1 MRTRHNLRYTLEK
14 TLRPYLEKLR
24 QQAQATPAGIRKQM
38 LLCIS
43 ASLLLTILV
52 FFLGLQDGVLKEG
65 FRLPRSGYG
74 GAKQYITLEVSGL
87 TEDTSV
93 PLDITVSPKRYT
105 EEEANAVFR
114 EIYDQLEELVVAE
127 GESFANLQ
135 HDLRLMTKLPKYGV
149 QLSWDFY
156 PELDP
161 ALDAGSVPQDVDV
174 PAEAAVEGEVPQD
187 ADAASK
193 ALAENEQS
201 AGEDAM
207 PEALAEGGVS
217 ADEDVLPEDADATA
231 IAMADQREAARA
243 YYRKYRH
250 LMDSDGTLHNETLPP
265 GTVVTGYLSLIM
277 STDIVP
283 TSTDG
288 ATKYLKTQYHS
299 APYRIYVGIV
309 PRALSRYESLLLQLQ
324 QAITAEDE
332 GSLGENMLS
341 LPTEIDG
348 QRIYYSEHEDQS
360 YLLLPLLGVIAA
372 MAIYMRQ
379 GQARRTEKKQREA
392 LLMLDYSELVSKLMV
407 YIGAGLTVR
416 NALETISQHFD
427 ALIARGIKADR
438 PLYQELRTMVIQ
450 FRRNMPES
458 EIYLSFGRRVNL
470 KPYTKLVS
478 LIEQN
483 RMNGAR
489 NLRAM
494 LELEMEDAFEQRK
507 TTARRLG
514 EEAGTK
520 LLLPLFIMLGIVMI
534 IVIVPAMS
542 ALG

>member
-1 MRTRHNLRYTLEK
+1 MRTRHSLRHTLEK
-14 TLRPYLEKLR
+14 TLRPYLQKLR
-24 QQAQATPAGIRKQM
+24 QQAQATPAEIRKQM

-52 FFLGLQDGVLKEG
+52 FFLGLQDGTLKEG

-74 GAKQYITLEVSGL
+74 GSKQYITLEVSGL

-105 EEEANAVFR
+105 EEEADAVFR
-114 EIYDQLEELVVAE
+114 EIYEQLEELVVAE

-135 HDLRLMTKLPKYGV
+135 HDLHLMTKLPKYGV

-161 ALDAGSVPQDVDV
+161 AMAAGSVPQDEDAS
-174 PAEAAVEGEVPQD
+174 AEALAGDELPQDADASSEALAEDELPQD
-187 ADAASK
+187 ADAA
-193 ALAENEQS
+193 
-201 AGEDAM
+201 
-207 PEALAEGGVS
+207 
-217 ADEDVLPEDADATA
+217 A
-231 IAMADQREAARA
+231 IAMAEQREAARA

-250 LMDSDGTLHNETLPP
+250 LMDSDGTLHNETLAP

-283 TSTDG
+283 ENVDG
-288 ATKYLKTQYHS
+288 EAKYLKTQYHS

-309 PRALSRYESLLLQLQ
+309 PRELSRYESLLLQLQ

-348 QRIYYSEHEDQS
+348 QRIYYSEHEDRS

>member
-1 MRTRHNLRYTLEK
+1 MRTRHSLRRTLEK
-14 TLRPYLEKLR
+14 TLRPFLRKLR
-24 QQAQATPAGIRKQM
+24 QQAQATPAEIRKQM

-52 FFLGLQDGVLKEG
+52 FFLGLQDGTLKEG

-74 GAKQYITLEVSGL
+74 GSKQYITLEVSGL

-105 EEEANAVFR
+105 EEEADAVFR
-114 EIYDQLEELVVAE
+114 DIYEQLEELVVAE

-135 HDLRLMTKLPKYGV
+135 HDLHLMTKLPKYGV

-161 ALDAGSVPQDVDV
+161 AIVAGSVPQDEDV
-174 PAEAAVEGEVPQD
+174 PAEA
-187 ADAASK
+187 
-193 ALAENEQS
+193 LAE
-201 AGEDAM
+201 D
-207 PEALAEGGVS
+207 EAPS
-217 ADEDVLPEDADATA
+217 DEDTLPEDADAAA
-231 IAMADQREAARA
+231 IAMAEQREAARA

-250 LMDSDGTLHNETLPP
+250 LIDSDGTLHNETLPP

-283 TSTDG
+283 ENADG
-288 ATKYLKTQYHS
+288 ETKYLKTQYHS

-309 PRALSRYESLLLQLQ
+309 PRELSRYESLLLQLQ

-348 QRIYYSEHEDQS
+348 QRIYYSEHEDRS
-360 YLLLPLLGVIAA
+360 YLLLPLLGVVAA

>member
-1 MRTRHNLRYTLEK
+1 MRTRHSLRRTLEK
-14 TLRPYLEKLR
+14 TLRPFLQKLR
-24 QQAQATPAGIRKQM
+24 QQAQATPAEIRKQM

-52 FFLGLQDGVLKEG
+52 FFLGLQDGTLKEG

-74 GAKQYITLEVSGL
+74 GSKQYITLEVSGL
-87 TEDTSV
+87 TKDTSV

-105 EEEANAVFR
+105 EEEADAVFR
-114 EIYDQLEELVVAE
+114 EIYEQLEELVVAE

-135 HDLRLMTKLPKYGV
+135 HDLHLMTKLPKYGV
-149 QLSWDFY
+149 ELSWDFY

-161 ALDAGSVPQDVDV
+161 AMS
-174 PAEAAVEGEVPQD
+174 
-187 ADAASK
+187 
-193 ALAENEQS
+193 EQ
-201 AGEDAM
+201 
-207 PEALAEGGVS
+207 
-217 ADEDVLPEDADATA
+217 
-231 IAMADQREAARA
+231 QEAARA

-283 TSTDG
+283 ENVDG
-288 ATKYLKTQYHS
+288 EAKYLKTQYHS

-309 PRALSRYESLLLQLQ
+309 PRELSRYESLLLQLQ

-348 QRIYYSEHEDQS
+348 QRIFYSEHEDRS

>member
-1 MRTRHNLRYTLEK
+1 MRTRHSLCRTLEK
-14 TLRPYLEKLR
+14 TLRPYLQKLR

-74 GAKQYITLEVSGL
+74 GSKQYITLEVSGL

-135 HDLRLMTKLPKYGV
+135 HDLCLMTKLPKYGV
-149 QLSWDFY
+149 ELSWDFY

-161 ALDAGSVPQDVDV
+161 ALDAGSVPQDEDV
-174 PAEAAVEGEVPQD
+174 PAEAAAESDGSTDENTSSKTSVEDEVPTD
-187 ADAASK
+187 EDAAPE
-193 ALAENEQS
+193 AAAENEAS
-201 AGEDAM
+201 SD
-207 PEALAEGGVS
+207 EAVR
-217 ADEDVLPEDADATA
+217 PEDADATA
-231 IAMADQREAARA
+231 IAMAEQREAARA

-283 TSTDG
+283 TSIDG
-288 ATKYLKTQYHS
+288 ETKYLKTQYHS

-309 PRALSRYESLLLQLQ
+309 PRALSRYESLLLKLQ
-324 QAITAEDE
+324 QAITTEDE

-348 QRIYYSEHEDQS
+348 QRIYYSEHEDRS

-379 GQARRTEKKQREA
+379 GQARQTEKKQREA
-392 LLMLDYSELVSKLMV
+392 RLMLDYAELVSKLMV

-427 ALIARGIKADR
+427 ALIARGIKEDR

-542 ALG
+542 VLG

>member
-1 MRTRHNLRYTLEK
+1 MRTRHSLRRALEK
-14 TLRPYLEKLR
+14 TLRPFLQKLR

-52 FFLGLQDGVLKEG
+52 FFLGLQDGTLKEG
-65 FRLPRSGYG
+65 FCLPRSGYG
-74 GAKQYITLEVSGL
+74 GQKQYITLEVSGL
-87 TEDTSV
+87 TEGTSV

-105 EEEANAVFR
+105 EEEANAIFR

-161 ALDAGSVPQDVDV
+161 TLDAGSVPPDADA
-174 PAEAAVEGEVPQD
+174 PAEAVDEGEMPLGDD
-187 ADAASK
+187 A
-193 ALAENEQS
+193 S
-201 AGEDAM
+201 A
-207 PEALAEGGVS
+207 EALAKGEVS
-217 ADEDVLPEDADATA
+217 MDEDASAETLAE
-231 IAMADQREAARA
+231 QREAARA

-250 LMDSDGTLHNETLPP
+250 LMDSDGTLHNETLAP

-288 ATKYLKTQYHS
+288 ETKYLKTQYHS

-324 QAITAEDE
+324 QAITTEDE

-348 QRIYYSEHEDQS
+348 QRIYYSEHEDRS

-392 LLMLDYSELVSKLMV
+392 LLMLDYSELISKLMV

-427 ALIARGIKADR
+427 TLIARGIKEDR

>member
-1 MRTRHNLRYTLEK
+1 MRTRHSLRRTLEK
-14 TLRPYLEKLR
+14 TLRPYLQKLR

-65 FRLPRSGYG
+65 FHLPRSGYG
-74 GAKQYITLEVSGL
+74 GSKQYITLEVSGL

-161 ALDAGSVPQDVDV
+161 ALAAGSVTP
-174 PAEAAVEGEVPQD
+174 
-187 ADAASK
+187 
-193 ALAENEQS
+193 
-201 AGEDAM
+201 
-207 PEALAEGGVS
+207 
-217 ADEDVLPEDADATA
+217 DE
-231 IAMADQREAARA
+231 ARA

-250 LMDSDGTLHNETLPP
+250 LMDSDGTLHNETLAP

-283 TSTDG
+283 TGTDG
-288 ATKYLKTQYHS
+288 ETKYLKTQYHS

-324 QAITAEDE
+324 QAITTEDE

-348 QRIYYSEHEDQS
+348 QRIYYSEHEDRS

-427 ALIARGIKADR
+427 ALIARGIKEDR

>member
-1 MRTRHNLRYTLEK
+1 MRTRHSLRRTLEK
-14 TLRPYLEKLR
+14 TLRPFLQKLR
-24 QQAQATPAGIRKQM
+24 QQAQATPAEIRKQM

-52 FFLGLQDGVLKEG
+52 FFLGLQDGTLKEG

-74 GAKQYITLEVSGL
+74 GSKQYITLEVSGL

-105 EEEANAVFR
+105 EEEADAVFR
-114 EIYDQLEELVVAE
+114 EIYEQLEELVVAE

-135 HDLRLMTKLPKYGV
+135 HDLHLMTKLPKYGV
-149 QLSWDFY
+149 ELSWDFY

-161 ALDAGSVPQDVDV
+161 AMS
-174 PAEAAVEGEVPQD
+174 
-187 ADAASK
+187 
-193 ALAENEQS
+193 EQ
-201 AGEDAM
+201 
-207 PEALAEGGVS
+207 
-217 ADEDVLPEDADATA
+217 
-231 IAMADQREAARA
+231 QEAARA

-283 TSTDG
+283 ENVDG
-288 ATKYLKTQYHS
+288 EAKYLKTQYHS

-309 PRALSRYESLLLQLQ
+309 PRELSRYESLLLQLQ

-348 QRIYYSEHEDQS
+348 QRIFYSEHEDRS

-489 NLRAM
+489 NLRVL

>member
-1 MRTRHNLRYTLEK
+1 MRTRHALRRTLEK
-14 TLRPYLEKLR
+14 TLRPYLQKLR
-24 QQAQATPAGIRKQM
+24 QQAQATPGEIRKQM

-52 FFLGLQDGVLKEG
+52 FFLGLQDGTLKEG

-74 GAKQYITLEVSGL
+74 GSKQYITLEVSGL

-135 HDLRLMTKLPKYGV
+135 HDLHLMTKLPKYGV

-161 ALDAGSVPQDVDV
+161 ALAADSVPQVEAV
-174 PAEAAVEGEVPQD
+174 PAET
-187 ADAASK
+187 
-193 ALAENEQS
+193 LAENEVPQEDDAS
-201 AGEDAM
+201 A
-207 PEALAEGGVS
+207 EALAEDAVS
-217 ADEDVLPEDADATA
+217 ADMDAPAEALPEGEVTAEAADAVA
-231 IAMADQREAARA
+231 IAMAEQREAARA

-283 TSTDG
+283 KSTDG
-288 ATKYLKTQYHS
+288 ETKYLKTQYHS
-299 APYRIYVGIV
+299 APYRIYVSIV

-348 QRIYYSEHEDQS
+348 QRIYYSEHEDRS

-427 ALIARGIKADR
+427 ALIARGIKEDR

>member
-1 MRTRHNLRYTLEK
+1 MRTRHSLRRTLEK
-14 TLRPYLEKLR
+14 TLRPYLQKLR

-74 GAKQYITLEVSGL
+74 GSKQYITLEVSGL

-161 ALDAGSVPQDVDV
+161 ALAAGSVTPDANAPTEAAAEDEMPLGDDA
-174 PAEAAVEGEVPQD
+174 PAET
-187 ADAASK
+187 
-193 ALAENEQS
+193 
-201 AGEDAM
+201 
-207 PEALAEGGVS
+207 LAEGE
-217 ADEDVLPEDADATA
+217 AAAEDADATA
-231 IAMADQREAARA
+231 IAMAEQREAARA

-288 ATKYLKTQYHS
+288 ETKYLKTQYHS
-299 APYRIYVGIV
+299 TPYRIYVGIV

-324 QAITAEDE
+324 QAITTEDE

-348 QRIYYSEHEDQS
+348 QRIYYSEHEDRS

-427 ALIARGIKADR
+427 ALIARGIKEDR

>member
-1 MRTRHNLRYTLEK
+1 MRTRHSLRRTLEK
-14 TLRPYLEKLR
+14 TLRPYLQKLR

-74 GAKQYITLEVSGL
+74 GSKQYITLEVSGL

-161 ALDAGSVPQDVDV
+161 ALAAGSVPQDTDAA
-174 PAEAAVEGEVPQD
+174 AETAGEGEMPLGDD
-187 ADAASK
+187 APA
-193 ALAENEQS
+193 
-201 AGEDAM
+201 
-207 PEALAEGGVS
+207 EALAEGEVS
-217 ADEDVLPEDADATA
+217 MDEDASAETLAEGEAAIEDADTTA
-231 IAMADQREAARA
+231 IAMAEQREAARA

-288 ATKYLKTQYHS
+288 ETKYLKTQYHS

-324 QAITAEDE
+324 QAITTEDE

-348 QRIYYSEHEDQS
+348 QRIYYSEHEDRS

-427 ALIARGIKADR
+427 ALIARGIKEDR

-489 NLRAM
+489 NLRVL

>member
-1 MRTRHNLRYTLEK
+1 MRTRHSLRHTLEK
-14 TLRPYLEKLR
+14 TLRPYLQKLR

-52 FFLGLQDGVLKEG
+52 FFLGLQDGTLKEG
-65 FRLPRSGYG
+65 FRLPRSSYG
-74 GAKQYITLEVSGL
+74 GQKQYITLEVSGL

-105 EEEANAVFR
+105 EEEADAVFR
-114 EIYDQLEELVVAE
+114 EIYEQLEELVVAE

-135 HDLRLMTKLPKYGV
+135 HDLHLMTKLPKYGV

-161 ALDAGSVPQDVDV
+161 AMAAGSVPQDEDTL
-174 PAEAAVEGEVPQD
+174 AEAA
-187 ADAASK
+187 DAA
-193 ALAENEQS
+193 
-201 AGEDAM
+201 
-207 PEALAEGGVS
+207 
-217 ADEDVLPEDADATA
+217 A
-231 IAMADQREAARA
+231 IAMAEQREAARA

-250 LMDSDGTLHNETLPP
+250 LMDSDGTLHNETLAP

-283 TSTDG
+283 KSAEG
-288 ATKYLKTQYHS
+288 ETKYLKTQYHS

-309 PRALSRYESLLLQLQ
+309 PRELSRYESLLLQLQ

-348 QRIYYSEHEDQS
+348 QRIYYSEHEDRS

>member
-1 MRTRHNLRYTLEK
+1 MRTRHSLRRTLEK
-14 TLRPYLEKLR
+14 TLRPYLQKLR

-74 GAKQYITLEVSGL
+74 GSKQYITLEVSGL

-161 ALDAGSVPQDVDV
+161 AIAAGSVPPDADAT
-174 PAEAAVEGEVPQD
+174 AEAAGEGEMPLGDD
-187 ADAASK
+187 APA
-193 ALAENEQS
+193 
-201 AGEDAM
+201 
-207 PEALAEGGVS
+207 EALAEGE
-217 ADEDVLPEDADATA
+217 AATEDADATA
-231 IAMADQREAARA
+231 IAMAEQREAARV

-288 ATKYLKTQYHS
+288 ETKYLKTQYHS

-324 QAITAEDE
+324 QAITTEDE

-348 QRIYYSEHEDQS
+348 QRIYYSEHEDRS

-427 ALIARGIKADR
+427 ALIARGIKEDR

>member
-1 MRTRHNLRYTLEK
+1 MRPRQTLRRTLEK
-14 TLRPYLEKLR
+14 TLRPYLQKLR
-24 QQAQATPAGIRKQM
+24 QQAQATPVGIRKQM

-74 GAKQYITLEVSGL
+74 GSKQYITLEVSGL

-161 ALDAGSVPQDVDV
+161 ALAAGSVTP
-174 PAEAAVEGEVPQD
+174 D
-187 ADAASK
+187 ADAMT
-193 ALAENEQS
+193 ET
-201 AGEDAM
+201 AGEGEMPLGDDA
-207 PEALAEGGVS
+207 PAETLAEGE
-217 ADEDVLPEDADATA
+217 AAAEDADATA
-231 IAMADQREAARA
+231 IAMAEQREAARA

-288 ATKYLKTQYHS
+288 ETKYLKTQYHS

-324 QAITAEDE
+324 QAITTEDE
-332 GSLGENMLS
+332 DSLGENMLS
-341 LPTEIDG
+341 LPTEIYG
-348 QRIYYSEHEDQS
+348 QRIYYREHEDRS

-427 ALIARGIKADR
+427 ALIARGIKEDR

>member
-1 MRTRHNLRYTLEK
+1 MRTRHSLRRTLEK
-14 TLRPYLEKLR
+14 TLRPYLQKLR
-24 QQAQATPAGIRKQM
+24 QQAQATPVGIRKQM

-74 GAKQYITLEVSGL
+74 GSKQYITLEVSGL

-161 ALDAGSVPQDVDV
+161 ALDAGSVPQDTD
-174 PAEAAVEGEVPQD
+174 AATETAGEGEMP
-187 ADAASK
+187 
-193 ALAENEQS
+193 L
-201 AGEDAM
+201 GEDA
-207 PEALAEGGVS
+207 PAEALAEGEVS
-217 ADEDVLPEDADATA
+217 MDEDASAETLAEGEAAIEDADATA
-231 IAMADQREAARA
+231 IAMAEQREAARA

-250 LMDSDGTLHNETLPP
+250 LMDSDGTLHNETLAP

-288 ATKYLKTQYHS
+288 ETKYLKTQYHS

-324 QAITAEDE
+324 QAITTEDE

-348 QRIYYSEHEDQS
+348 QRIYYSEHKDRS

-427 ALIARGIKADR
+427 ALIARGIKEDR

>member
-1 MRTRHNLRYTLEK
+1 MRTRHSLRRTLEK
-14 TLRPYLEKLR
+14 TLRPFLQKLR
-24 QQAQATPAGIRKQM
+24 QQAQATPAEIRKQM

-52 FFLGLQDGVLKEG
+52 FFLGLQDGTLKEG
-65 FRLPRSGYG
+65 FRLPRNSYG
-74 GAKQYITLEVSGL
+74 GQKQYITLEVSGL

-105 EEEANAVFR
+105 EEEADAVFR

-135 HDLRLMTKLPKYGV
+135 HDLHLMTKLPKYGV

-161 ALDAGSVPQDVDV
+161 ALVAGSVPQDADA
-174 PAEAAVEGEVPQD
+174 PAEATGEGEMPLGDD
-187 ADAASK
+187 APA
-193 ALAENEQS
+193 
-201 AGEDAM
+201 
-207 PEALAEGGVS
+207 EALAEGEAVT
-217 ADEDVLPEDADATA
+217 EDADATA
-231 IAMADQREAARA
+231 IAMAEQREAARA

-250 LMDSDGTLHNETLPP
+250 LMDSDGTLHNETLAP

-288 ATKYLKTQYHS
+288 ETKYLKTQYHS

-324 QAITAEDE
+324 QAITTEDE

-348 QRIYYSEHEDQS
+348 QRIYYSEHKDRS

-427 ALIARGIKADR
+427 ALIARGIKEDR

>member
-1 MRTRHNLRYTLEK
+1 MRTRHSLRRTLEK
-14 TLRPYLEKLR
+14 TLLPYLRKLR
-24 QQAQATPAGIRKQM
+24 QQAQATPVEIRKQM

-52 FFLGLQDGVLKEG
+52 FFLGLQDGTLKEG
-65 FRLPRSGYG
+65 FRLPRNSYG
-74 GAKQYITLEVSGL
+74 GQKQYITLEVSGL

-105 EEEANAVFR
+105 EEEADAVFR

-149 QLSWDFY
+149 QLSWDYY
-156 PELDP
+156 PDLDP
-161 ALDAGSVPQDVDV
+161 ALAAGSVPQDEDA
-174 PAEAAVEGEVPQD
+174 PAEATGEGKMPLGDD
-187 ADAASK
+187 APA
-193 ALAENEQS
+193 
-201 AGEDAM
+201 
-207 PEALAEGGVS
+207 EALAEGEAVT
-217 ADEDVLPEDADATA
+217 EDADATA
-231 IAMADQREAARA
+231 IAMAEQREAARA

-250 LMDSDGTLHNETLPP
+250 LMDSDGTLHNETLAP

-288 ATKYLKTQYHS
+288 ETKYLKTQYHS

-324 QAITAEDE
+324 QAITSEDE

-348 QRIYYSEHEDQS
+348 QRIYYSEHEDRS

-427 ALIARGIKADR
+427 ALIARGIKEDR

>member
-1 MRTRHNLRYTLEK
+1 MRTRHSLRRTLEK
-14 TLRPYLEKLR
+14 TLQPYLQKLR
-24 QQAQATPAGIRKQM
+24 QQAQATPAEIRKQM

-52 FFLGLQDGVLKEG
+52 FFLGLQDGTLKEG

-74 GAKQYITLEVSGL
+74 GSKQYITLEVSGL

-93 PLDITVSPKRYT
+93 PLDITVNPKRYT

-135 HDLRLMTKLPKYGV
+135 HDLHLMTKLPKYGV

-161 ALDAGSVPQDVDV
+161 ALASGSLPQD
-174 PAEAAVEGEVPQD
+174 
-187 ADAASK
+187 
-193 ALAENEQS
+193 
-201 AGEDAM
+201 EDA
-207 PEALAEGGVS
+207 PAEALAEDAVS
-217 ADEDVLPEDADATA
+217 ADVDAPAEALPEGEVTAEAADAVA
-231 IAMADQREAARA
+231 IAMAEQREAARA

-283 TSTDG
+283 KSTEG
-288 ATKYLKTQYHS
+288 ETKYLKTQYHS
-299 APYRIYVGIV
+299 APYRIYVSIV

-348 QRIYYSEHEDQS
+348 QRICYSEHEDRS

-427 ALIARGIKADR
+427 ALIARGIKEDR

>member
-1 MRTRHNLRYTLEK
+1 MRTRHSLRRTLEK
-14 TLRPYLEKLR
+14 TLLPYLQKLR
-24 QQAQATPAGIRKQM
+24 QQAQATPVEIRKQM

-74 GAKQYITLEVSGL
+74 GSKQYITLEVSGL

-161 ALDAGSVPQDVDV
+161 ALAAGSVPQDTDAA
-174 PAEAAVEGEVPQD
+174 AETAGEGEMPLGDD
-187 ADAASK
+187 AS
-193 ALAENEQS
+193 AET
-201 AGEDAM
+201 
-207 PEALAEGGVS
+207 LAEGE
-217 ADEDVLPEDADATA
+217 AAAEDADATA
-231 IAMADQREAARA
+231 IAMAEQREAARA

-288 ATKYLKTQYHS
+288 ETKYLKTQYHS

-324 QAITAEDE
+324 QAITTEDE
-332 GSLGENMLS
+332 DSLGENMLS

-348 QRIYYSEHEDQS
+348 QRIYYSEHEDRS

-427 ALIARGIKADR
+427 ALIARGIKEDR

>member
-1 MRTRHNLRYTLEK
+1 MRTRHSLRRTLEK
-14 TLRPYLEKLR
+14 TLRPYLQKLR

-52 FFLGLQDGVLKEG
+52 FFLGLQDGTLKEG

-74 GAKQYITLEVSGL
+74 GSKQYITLEVSGL

-105 EEEANAVFR
+105 EEEADAVFR
-114 EIYDQLEELVVAE
+114 EIYEQLEELVVAE

-135 HDLRLMTKLPKYGV
+135 HDLHLMTKLPKYGV

-161 ALDAGSVPQDVDV
+161 ALAAGSVPQDDSVSAEAWTEDEV
-174 PAEAAVEGEVPQD
+174 PQDKDAPAEALDEDEVPQD
-187 ADAASK
+187 ADAA
-193 ALAENEQS
+193 
-201 AGEDAM
+201 
-207 PEALAEGGVS
+207 
-217 ADEDVLPEDADATA
+217 A
-231 IAMADQREAARA
+231 IAMAEQREAARA

-283 TSTDG
+283 ENVDG
-288 ATKYLKTQYHS
+288 ETKYLKTQYHS

-309 PRALSRYESLLLQLQ
+309 PRELSRYESLLLQLQ

-348 QRIYYSEHEDQS
+348 QRIYYSEHEDRS
-360 YLLLPLLGVIAA
+360 YLLLPLLGVVAA

-427 ALIARGIKADR
+427 ALIARGIKEDR

>member
-1 MRTRHNLRYTLEK
+1 MRTRHSLRRTLEK
-14 TLRPYLEKLR
+14 TLLPYLQKLR
-24 QQAQATPAGIRKQM
+24 QQAQATPVEIRKQM

-65 FRLPRSGYG
+65 FCLPRSGYG
-74 GAKQYITLEVSGL
+74 GQKQYITLEVSGL

-105 EEEANAVFR
+105 EEEADAVFR

-161 ALDAGSVPQDVDV
+161 ALAAGSVPQDEAA
-174 PAEAAVEGEVPQD
+174 PAEATGEGEMPLGDD
-187 ADAASK
+187 APA
-193 ALAENEQS
+193 
-201 AGEDAM
+201 
-207 PEALAEGGVS
+207 EALAEGEAVT
-217 ADEDVLPEDADATA
+217 EDADATA
-231 IAMADQREAARA
+231 IAMAEQGEAARA

-250 LMDSDGTLHNETLPP
+250 LMDSDGTLHNETLAP

-288 ATKYLKTQYHS
+288 ETKYLKTQYHS

-324 QAITAEDE
+324 QAITSEDE

-348 QRIYYSEHEDQS
+348 QRIYYSEHEDRS

-427 ALIARGIKADR
+427 ALIARGIKEDR

>member
-1 MRTRHNLRYTLEK
+1 MRTRYSLRRTLEK
-14 TLRPYLEKLR
+14 TLRPYLQKLR
-24 QQAQATPAGIRKQM
+24 QQAQATPAEIRKQM

-52 FFLGLQDGVLKEG
+52 FFLGLQNGTLKEG

-74 GAKQYITLEVSGL
+74 GSKQYITLEVSGL

-105 EEEANAVFR
+105 EEEADAVFR
-114 EIYDQLEELVVAE
+114 EIYEQLEELVVAE

-135 HDLRLMTKLPKYGV
+135 HDLHLMTKLPKYGV

-161 ALDAGSVPQDVDV
+161 AMAAGSVPQDEDV
-174 PAEAAVEGEVPQD
+174 PAEALVENEVPQD
-187 ADAASK
+187 DDA
-193 ALAENEQS
+193 S
-201 AGEDAM
+201 A
-207 PEALAEGGVS
+207 EALAEGEVS
-217 ADEDVLPEDADATA
+217 TDEDAPTEAADATA
-231 IAMADQREAARA
+231 IAMAEQREAARA

-250 LMDSDGTLHNETLPP
+250 LMDSDGTLHNETLAP

-283 TSTDG
+283 KSAEG
-288 ATKYLKTQYHS
+288 ETKYLKTQYHS

-309 PRALSRYESLLLQLQ
+309 PRELSRYESLLLQLQ

-348 QRIYYSEHEDQS
+348 QRIYYSEHEDRS

-427 ALIARGIKADR
+427 ALIARGIKEDR

-450 FRRNMPES
+450 FRRNTPES

>member
-1 MRTRHNLRYTLEK
+1 MRTRHSLRRTLEK
-14 TLRPYLEKLR
+14 TLRPYLQKLR

-74 GAKQYITLEVSGL
+74 GSKQYITLEVSGL

-135 HDLRLMTKLPKYGV
+135 HDRRLMTKLPKYGV

-161 ALDAGSVPQDVDV
+161 ALAAGSVTP
-174 PAEAAVEGEVPQD
+174 
-187 ADAASK
+187 
-193 ALAENEQS
+193 
-201 AGEDAM
+201 
-207 PEALAEGGVS
+207 
-217 ADEDVLPEDADATA
+217 DE
-231 IAMADQREAARA
+231 ARA

-250 LMDSDGTLHNETLPP
+250 LMDSDGTLHNETLAP

-283 TSTDG
+283 TGTDG
-288 ATKYLKTQYHS
+288 ETKYLKTQYHS

-324 QAITAEDE
+324 QAITTEDE

-348 QRIYYSEHEDQS
+348 QRIYYSEHEDRS

-427 ALIARGIKADR
+427 ALIARGIKEDR

>member
-1 MRTRHNLRYTLEK
+1 MRTRHSLRRTLEK
-14 TLRPYLEKLR
+14 TLRPYLQKLR

-52 FFLGLQDGVLKEG
+52 FFLGLQDGTLKEG

-74 GAKQYITLEVSGL
+74 GQKQYITLEVSGL

-105 EEEANAVFR
+105 EEEADAVFR

-135 HDLRLMTKLPKYGV
+135 HDLHLMTKLPKYGV

-161 ALDAGSVPQDVDV
+161 AMAADSVPQGDDA
-174 PAEAAVEGEVPQD
+174 PAEVSVADTMPVGED
-187 ADAASK
+187 APTE
-193 ALAENEQS
+193 ALAENERP
-201 AGEDAM
+201 AGEDA
-207 PEALAEGGVS
+207 LAETL
-217 ADEDVLPEDADATA
+217 AEDEATTDEYALTEAADAAA
-231 IAMADQREAARA
+231 IAMAEQREAARA

-283 TSTDG
+283 ENVDG
-288 ATKYLKTQYHS
+288 EAKYLKTQYHS

-309 PRALSRYESLLLQLQ
+309 PRELSRYESLLLQLQ

-332 GSLGENMLS
+332 GCLGENMLS

-348 QRIYYSEHEDQS
+348 QRIYYSEHEDRS

-427 ALIARGIKADR
+427 ALIARGIKEDR

-489 NLRAM
+489 NLRVL

>member
-1 MRTRHNLRYTLEK
+1 MRTRQTLRRTLEK
-14 TLRPYLEKLR
+14 TLRPYLQKLR

-74 GAKQYITLEVSGL
+74 GSKQYITLEVSGL

-114 EIYDQLEELVVAE
+114 EIYDQLEELVVTE

-161 ALDAGSVPQDVDV
+161 ALSAGSVTQD
-174 PAEAAVEGEVPQD
+174 E
-187 ADAASK
+187 
-193 ALAENEQS
+193 
-201 AGEDAM
+201 
-207 PEALAEGGVS
+207 
-217 ADEDVLPEDADATA
+217 
-231 IAMADQREAARA
+231 ARA

-283 TSTDG
+283 TSNDG
-288 ATKYLKTQYHS
+288 ETKYLKTQYHS

-324 QAITAEDE
+324 QAITTEDE

-348 QRIYYSEHEDQS
+348 QRIYYSEHEDRS

-427 ALIARGIKADR
+427 ALIARGIKEDR

-507 TTARRLG
+507 TTARCLG

>member
-1 MRTRHNLRYTLEK
+1 MRTRQTLRRTLEK
-14 TLRPYLEKLR
+14 TLRPYLQKLR
-24 QQAQATPAGIRKQM
+24 QQAQATPVGIRKQM

-74 GAKQYITLEVSGL
+74 GSKQYITLEVSGL

-161 ALDAGSVPQDVDV
+161 ALDAGSVTP
-174 PAEAAVEGEVPQD
+174 
-187 ADAASK
+187 
-193 ALAENEQS
+193 
-201 AGEDAM
+201 
-207 PEALAEGGVS
+207 
-217 ADEDVLPEDADATA
+217 DE
-231 IAMADQREAARA
+231 ARA

-250 LMDSDGTLHNETLPP
+250 LMDSDGTLHNETLAP

-288 ATKYLKTQYHS
+288 ETKYLKTQYHS

-309 PRALSRYESLLLQLQ
+309 PRALSRYEALLLQLQ
-324 QAITAEDE
+324 QAITTEDE

-348 QRIYYSEHEDQS
+348 QRIYYREHEDRS

-427 ALIARGIKADR
+427 ALIARGIKEDR

>member
-1 MRTRHNLRYTLEK
+1 MRTRHSLRHTLEK
-14 TLRPYLEKLR
+14 TLRPFLQKLR
-24 QQAQATPAGIRKQM
+24 QQAQATPAEIRKQM

-52 FFLGLQDGVLKEG
+52 FFLGLQDGTLKEG

-74 GAKQYITLEVSGL
+74 GSKQYITLEVSGL

-105 EEEANAVFR
+105 EEEADAVFR
-114 EIYDQLEELVVAE
+114 EIYEQLEELVVAE

-135 HDLRLMTKLPKYGV
+135 HDLHLMTKLPKYGV

-161 ALDAGSVPQDVDV
+161 AM
-174 PAEAAVEGEVPQD
+174 AE
-187 ADAASK
+187 
-193 ALAENEQS
+193 
-201 AGEDAM
+201 
-207 PEALAEGGVS
+207 
-217 ADEDVLPEDADATA
+217 
-231 IAMADQREAARA
+231 QREAARA

-250 LMDSDGTLHNETLPP
+250 LMDSDGTLHNETLAP

-283 TSTDG
+283 KSAEG
-288 ATKYLKTQYHS
+288 ETKYLKTQYHS

-309 PRALSRYESLLLQLQ
+309 PRELSRYESLLLQLQ

-348 QRIYYSEHEDQS
+348 QRIYYSEHEDRS
-360 YLLLPLLGVIAA
+360 YLLLPLLGVVAA

-427 ALIARGIKADR
+427 ALIARGIKEDR

>member
-1 MRTRHNLRYTLEK
+1 MRTRHSLRRTLEK
-14 TLRPYLEKLR
+14 TLQPYLQKLR
-24 QQAQATPAGIRKQM
+24 QQAQATPVGIRKQM

-74 GAKQYITLEVSGL
+74 GSKQYITLEVSGL

-161 ALDAGSVPQDVDV
+161 ALDAGSVPQDTD
-174 PAEAAVEGEVPQD
+174 AATETAGEGEMP
-187 ADAASK
+187 
-193 ALAENEQS
+193 L
-201 AGEDAM
+201 GEDA
-207 PEALAEGGVS
+207 PAEALAEGEVS
-217 ADEDVLPEDADATA
+217 MDEDASAETLAEGEAAIEDADATA
-231 IAMADQREAARA
+231 IAMAEQREAARA

-288 ATKYLKTQYHS
+288 ETKYLKTQYHS

-324 QAITAEDE
+324 QAITTEDE
-332 GSLGENMLS
+332 DSLGENMLS

-348 QRIYYSEHEDQS
+348 QRIYYREHEDRS

-379 GQARRTEKKQREA
+379 GQALRTEKKQREA

-427 ALIARGIKADR
+427 ALIARGIKEDR

>member
-1 MRTRHNLRYTLEK
+1 MRTRHSLRHTLEK
-14 TLRPYLEKLR
+14 TLRPYLQKLR
-24 QQAQATPAGIRKQM
+24 QQVQATPAGIRKQM

-52 FFLGLQDGVLKEG
+52 FFLGLQDGTLKEG
-65 FRLPRSGYG
+65 FRLPRSSYG
-74 GAKQYITLEVSGL
+74 GSKQYITLEVSGL

-105 EEEANAVFR
+105 EEEADAVFR
-114 EIYDQLEELVVAE
+114 EIYEQLEELVVAE

-135 HDLRLMTKLPKYGV
+135 HDLHLMTKLPKYGV

-161 ALDAGSVPQDVDV
+161 AMAAGSVPQDEDV
-174 PAEAAVEGEVPQD
+174 PAEALAENEVPQD
-187 ADAASK
+187 DDAAVETSDESEAPVDEVVLAETVSEGEAATEAADAA
-193 ALAENEQS
+193 
-201 AGEDAM
+201 
-207 PEALAEGGVS
+207 
-217 ADEDVLPEDADATA
+217 A
-231 IAMADQREAARA
+231 IAMAEQREAARA

-283 TSTDG
+283 ENVDG
-288 ATKYLKTQYHS
+288 EAKYLKTQYHS

-309 PRALSRYESLLLQLQ
+309 PRELSRYESLMLQLQ

-348 QRIYYSEHEDQS
+348 QRIYYSEHEDRS

>member
-1 MRTRHNLRYTLEK
+1 MRARHSLRRTLEK
-14 TLRPYLEKLR
+14 TLRPYLQKLR
-24 QQAQATPAGIRKQM
+24 QQAQATPAEIRKQM

-52 FFLGLQDGVLKEG
+52 FFLGLQDGTLKEG

-74 GAKQYITLEVSGL
+74 GSKQYITLEVSGL
-87 TEDTSV
+87 TEDASV

-105 EEEANAVFR
+105 EEAADAVFR

-135 HDLRLMTKLPKYGV
+135 HDLHLMTKLPKYGV

-161 ALDAGSVPQDVDV
+161 AMAASSVPQDEDV
-174 PAEAAVEGEVPQD
+174 PAEALAEDEVETDEDAAVETSDEGEAPSD
-187 ADAASK
+187 EDTLTEAADAA
-193 ALAENEQS
+193 
-201 AGEDAM
+201 
-207 PEALAEGGVS
+207 
-217 ADEDVLPEDADATA
+217 A
-231 IAMADQREAARA
+231 IAMSEQREAARA

-283 TSTDG
+283 KSAEG
-288 ATKYLKTQYHS
+288 ETKYLKTQYHS

-309 PRALSRYESLLLQLQ
+309 PRELSRYESLLLQLQ

-332 GSLGENMLS
+332 CSLGENMLS

-348 QRIYYSEHEDQS
+348 QRIYYSEHEDRS
-360 YLLLPLLGVIAA
+360 YLLLPLLGVVAA

-427 ALIARGIKADR
+427 ALIARGIKEDR

-507 TTARRLG
+507 MTARRLG

>member
-1 MRTRHNLRYTLEK
+1 MRTRHSLRHTLEK
-14 TLRPYLEKLR
+14 TLRPFLQKLR

-52 FFLGLQDGVLKEG
+52 FFLGLQDGTLKEG
-65 FRLPRSGYG
+65 FRLPRSSYG
-74 GAKQYITLEVSGL
+74 GQKQYITLEVSGL

-105 EEEANAVFR
+105 EEEAEAVFR
-114 EIYDQLEELVVAE
+114 EIYEQLEELVVAE

-135 HDLRLMTKLPKYGV
+135 HDLHLMTKLPKYGV

-161 ALDAGSVPQDVDV
+161 AM
-174 PAEAAVEGEVPQD
+174 AE
-187 ADAASK
+187 
-193 ALAENEQS
+193 
-201 AGEDAM
+201 
-207 PEALAEGGVS
+207 
-217 ADEDVLPEDADATA
+217 
-231 IAMADQREAARA
+231 QREAARA

-250 LMDSDGTLHNETLPP
+250 LMDSDGTLHNETLAP

-283 TSTDG
+283 KSAEG
-288 ATKYLKTQYHS
+288 ETKYLKTQYHS

-309 PRALSRYESLLLQLQ
+309 PRELSRYESLLLQLQ

-348 QRIYYSEHEDQS
+348 QRIYYSEHEDRS

-427 ALIARGIKADR
+427 ALIARGIKEDR

-450 FRRNMPES
+450 FRCNMPES

>member
-1 MRTRHNLRYTLEK
+1 MRTRHSLRRTLEK
-14 TLRPYLEKLR
+14 TLLPYLQKLR

-74 GAKQYITLEVSGL
+74 GSKQYITLEVSGL

-105 EEEANAVFR
+105 EEEANVVFR

-161 ALDAGSVPQDVDV
+161 ALDAGSVPPDADA
-174 PAEAAVEGEVPQD
+174 PAEAA
-187 ADAASK
+187 A
-193 ALAENEQS
+193 
-201 AGEDAM
+201 
-207 PEALAEGGVS
+207 
-217 ADEDVLPEDADATA
+217 EDADATA
-231 IAMADQREAARA
+231 IAMAEQREAARA

-250 LMDSDGTLHNETLPP
+250 LMDSDGTLHNETLAP

-283 TSTDG
+283 TGTDG
-288 ATKYLKTQYHS
+288 ETKYLKTQYHS

-348 QRIYYSEHEDQS
+348 QRIYYSEHENRS

-379 GQARRTEKKQREA
+379 GQTRRTEKKQREA

-427 ALIARGIKADR
+427 ALIARGIKEDR

>member
-1 MRTRHNLRYTLEK
+1 MRTRHSLRRTLEK
-14 TLRPYLEKLR
+14 TLRPYLQKLR
-24 QQAQATPAGIRKQM
+24 QQAQATPVGIRKQM

-74 GAKQYITLEVSGL
+74 GSKQYITLEVSGL

-161 ALDAGSVPQDVDV
+161 ALAAGSVTP
-174 PAEAAVEGEVPQD
+174 
-187 ADAASK
+187 
-193 ALAENEQS
+193 
-201 AGEDAM
+201 
-207 PEALAEGGVS
+207 
-217 ADEDVLPEDADATA
+217 DE
-231 IAMADQREAARA
+231 ARA

-250 LMDSDGTLHNETLPP
+250 LMDSDGTLHNETLAP

-283 TSTDG
+283 TGTDG
-288 ATKYLKTQYHS
+288 ETKYLKTQYHS

-324 QAITAEDE
+324 QAITTEDE

-348 QRIYYSEHEDQS
+348 QRIYYSEHEDRS

-379 GQARRTEKKQREA
+379 GQARRTEKKQRES

-427 ALIARGIKADR
+427 ALIARGIKEDR

>member
-1 MRTRHNLRYTLEK
+1 MRTRHALRRTLEK
-14 TLRPYLEKLR
+14 TLQPYLQKLR
-24 QQAQATPAGIRKQM
+24 QQAQATPAEIRKQM

-52 FFLGLQDGVLKEG
+52 FFLGLQDGTLKEG

-74 GAKQYITLEVSGL
+74 GSKQYITLEVSGL

-135 HDLRLMTKLPKYGV
+135 HDLHLMTKLPKYGV

-161 ALDAGSVPQDVDV
+161 ALTSGSLPQD
-174 PAEAAVEGEVPQD
+174 
-187 ADAASK
+187 
-193 ALAENEQS
+193 
-201 AGEDAM
+201 EDA
-207 PEALAEGGVS
+207 PAEALAEDAVS
-217 ADEDVLPEDADATA
+217 ADVDAPAEALPEGEVTAEAADAVA
-231 IAMADQREAARA
+231 IAMAEQREAARA

-283 TSTDG
+283 KSTDG
-288 ATKYLKTQYHS
+288 ETKYLKTQYHS
-299 APYRIYVGIV
+299 APYRIYVSIV

-348 QRIYYSEHEDQS
+348 QRICYSEHEDRS

-372 MAIYMRQ
+372 MSIYMRQ

-427 ALIARGIKADR
+427 ALIARGIKEDR

>member
-1 MRTRHNLRYTLEK
+1 MRTRHSLRRTLEK
-14 TLRPYLEKLR
+14 TLRPYLQKLR

-74 GAKQYITLEVSGL
+74 GSKQYITLEVSGL

-161 ALDAGSVPQDVDV
+161 ALAAGSVPQDTDAA
-174 PAEAAVEGEVPQD
+174 AETAGEGEMPLGDD
-187 ADAASK
+187 AS
-193 ALAENEQS
+193 AET
-201 AGEDAM
+201 
-207 PEALAEGGVS
+207 LAEGE
-217 ADEDVLPEDADATA
+217 AATEDADTTA
-231 IAMADQREAARA
+231 IAMAEQREAARA

-288 ATKYLKTQYHS
+288 ETKYLKTQYHS

-324 QAITAEDE
+324 QAITTEDE

-348 QRIYYSEHEDQS
+348 QRIYYSEHEDRS

-427 ALIARGIKADR
+427 ALIARGIKEDR

-520 LLLPLFIMLGIVMI
+520 LLIPLFIMLGIVMI

>member
-1 MRTRHNLRYTLEK
+1 MRTRHSLRRTLEK
-14 TLRPYLEKLR
+14 TLRPYLQKLR

-43 ASLLLTILV
+43 VSLLLTILV

-74 GAKQYITLEVSGL
+74 GSKQYITLEVSGL

-161 ALDAGSVPQDVDV
+161 ALAAGSVTP
-174 PAEAAVEGEVPQD
+174 
-187 ADAASK
+187 
-193 ALAENEQS
+193 
-201 AGEDAM
+201 
-207 PEALAEGGVS
+207 
-217 ADEDVLPEDADATA
+217 DE
-231 IAMADQREAARA
+231 ARA

-250 LMDSDGTLHNETLPP
+250 LMDSDGTLHNETLAP

-283 TSTDG
+283 TGTDG
-288 ATKYLKTQYHS
+288 ETKYLKTQYHS

-324 QAITAEDE
+324 QAITTEDE

-348 QRIYYSEHEDQS
+348 QRIYYSEHEDRS

-427 ALIARGIKADR
+427 ALIARGIKEDR

>member
-1 MRTRHNLRYTLEK
+1 MRTRHSLRHTLEK
-14 TLRPYLEKLR
+14 TLRPYLQKLR
-24 QQAQATPAGIRKQM
+24 QQAQATPAEIRKQM

-52 FFLGLQDGVLKEG
+52 FFLGLQDGTLKEG

-74 GAKQYITLEVSGL
+74 GQKQYITLEVSGL

-105 EEEANAVFR
+105 EEEADAVFR

-135 HDLRLMTKLPKYGV
+135 HDLHLMTKLPKYGV

-161 ALDAGSVPQDVDV
+161 AMAAGSVTPDANA
-174 PAEAAVEGEVPQD
+174 PAEAAAEDEMPLGDDAPAETLAEGEVSMDVD
-187 ADAASK
+187 APAEAA
-193 ALAENEQS
+193 A
-201 AGEDAM
+201 
-207 PEALAEGGVS
+207 
-217 ADEDVLPEDADATA
+217 EDADATA
-231 IAMADQREAARA
+231 IAMAEQREAARA

-250 LMDSDGTLHNETLPP
+250 LMDSDGTLHNETLAP

-288 ATKYLKTQYHS
+288 ETKYLKTQYHS

-324 QAITAEDE
+324 QAITTEDE

-348 QRIYYSEHEDQS
+348 QRIYYSEHEDRS

-427 ALIARGIKADR
+427 ALIARGIKEDR

>member
-1 MRTRHNLRYTLEK
+1 MRTRHSLRRTLEK
-14 TLRPYLEKLR
+14 TLRPFLQKLR
-24 QQAQATPAGIRKQM
+24 QQAQATPAEIRKQM

-52 FFLGLQDGVLKEG
+52 FFLGLQDGTLKEG

-74 GAKQYITLEVSGL
+74 GSKQYITLEVSGL

-105 EEEANAVFR
+105 EEEADAVFR
-114 EIYDQLEELVVAE
+114 EIYEQLEELVVAE

-135 HDLRLMTKLPKYGV
+135 HDLHLMTKLPKYGV
-149 QLSWDFY
+149 ELSWDFY

-161 ALDAGSVPQDVDV
+161 AMS
-174 PAEAAVEGEVPQD
+174 
-187 ADAASK
+187 
-193 ALAENEQS
+193 EQ
-201 AGEDAM
+201 
-207 PEALAEGGVS
+207 
-217 ADEDVLPEDADATA
+217 
-231 IAMADQREAARA
+231 QEAARA

-283 TSTDG
+283 ENVDG
-288 ATKYLKTQYHS
+288 EAKYLKTQYHS

-309 PRALSRYESLLLQLQ
+309 PRELSRYESLLLQLQ

-348 QRIYYSEHEDQS
+348 QRIFYSEHEDRS

>member
-1 MRTRHNLRYTLEK
+1 MRTRHSLRHTLEK
-14 TLRPYLEKLR
+14 TLQPYLQKLR
-24 QQAQATPAGIRKQM
+24 QQAQATPAAIRKQM

-52 FFLGLQDGVLKEG
+52 FFLGLQDGTLKEG
-65 FRLPRSGYG
+65 FRLPRSSYG
-74 GAKQYITLEVSGL
+74 GQKQYITLEVSGL

-135 HDLRLMTKLPKYGV
+135 HDLHLMTKLPKYGV

-161 ALDAGSVPQDVDV
+161 ALAADSVPQGQAV
-174 PAEAAVEGEVPQD
+174 PA
-187 ADAASK
+187 
-193 ALAENEQS
+193 
-201 AGEDAM
+201 
-207 PEALAEGGVS
+207 EALAEGE
-217 ADEDVLPEDADATA
+217 ATTDEDAPTEAADAAA
-231 IAMADQREAARA
+231 IAMAEQREAARA

-283 TSTDG
+283 ESVDG
-288 ATKYLKTQYHS
+288 ETKYLKTQYHS

-309 PRALSRYESLLLQLQ
+309 PRELSRYESLLLQLQ
-324 QAITAEDE
+324 QAITAEDA

-348 QRIYYSEHEDQS
+348 QRIYYSEHEDRS

-427 ALIARGIKADR
+427 ALIARGIKEDR